1 MVGDGMVRKAGYMN
15 QGDLSLVVTATGV
28 RASVVVVKPGNAG
41 GAKGRRKVDA
51 VGAGQGKG
59 IGGIA

>member
-1 MVGDGMVRKAGYMN
+1 MARKAGQMN
-15 QGDLSLVVTATGV
+15 QGDLSLMVTATGV